1 MLKQL
6 RHTPFAFILTAAS
19 GAGKGTIGAALMHTF
34 SQLHLSISATTRP
47 KRPGEQDAVHYHFLS
62 QEEFKKNIAD
72 NAFFE
77 HAEVFGNYYGTL
89 KSTVSDAFDRGE
101 DVLFDID
108 WQGAKQIKDQLKE
121 RAVIIH
127 ILPPSYEILRQRLID
142 RGQDTAEVIQ
152 HRMDKAKSEISHWEN
167 CDYVVVNHDLEEAIR
182 EVKAIF
188 LAETR
193 RHCRLNMTAQI
204 NQEFDLQ

>member
-6 RHTPFAFILTAAS
+6 HHTPFAFILTAAS
-19 GAGKGTIGAALMHTF
+19 GAGKGTIGAALIHTF

-47 KRPGEQDAVHYHFLS
+47 KRPGEEDGVHYHFLS
-62 QEEFKKNIAD
+62 EKEFKQKIAD
-72 NAFFE
+72 DAFFE
-77 HAEVFGNYYGTL
+77 YAKVFGSYYGTL
-89 KSTVSDAFDRGE
+89 KSTVKAAFSRKE

-121 RAVIIH
+121 RAVIVH
-127 ILPPSYEILRQRLID
+127 ILPPSYDILRQRLMD
-142 RGQDTAEVIQ
+142 RGQDTPDVIN

-167 CDYVVVNHDLEEAIR
+167 CDYVIVNHDLQEAVR

-193 RHCRLNMTAQI
+193 RYNRLNMTAQI
-204 NQEFDLQ
+204 NQEFDL